1 MIIDI
6 SFEYQYRDIRNKN
19 QQGMQWRLKQ
29 GLFSLN
35 GIRTL
40 LISLLQ
46 IVFPSKMLNKFRVY
60 IYKIQLENLSYS
72 FRNGEYSMF
81 VEQDC

>member
-35 GIRTL
+35 AIRTL

-60 IYKIQLENLSYS
+60 IYKIQLDNLSYF